1 MQRATLMKIGKRVLQ
16 IGLPVVVLI
25 FFAIFIEKGWSQVT
39 AQSFQWNPWF
49 LLLSFV
55 GFLLQTLSY
64 GVIWQT
70 ILARLGYHLDFRVA
84 LRIYLASE
92 FVRYIP
98 GNVWHVL
105 TRVLWAG
112 QYKIPRSVAFASMVI
127 ELVTKLAAGAFV
139 FALSLV
145 FWGDLGA
152 VQALAVGAP
161 FIIGL
166 GVLLMVALLIG
177 LHPRVLQGILRWG
190 LRLLKREPITI
201 AMRYRDILAISFY
214 WCVSWLIAGG
224 AFYALVIALW
234 PRLPLAALPIC
245 IGVYALA
252 WDIGFLS
259 FITPSGLGFREG
271 AIAALFKL
279 ALPVIPVALV
289 TIIAILSR
297 LVSTL
302 AELVCVSLAYLS
314 GGRQLREVQQEREEQ
329 HALSAKPVGDSAQ
342 GGQ

>member
-1 MQRATLMKIGKRVLQ
+1 MQRATLIKVGKRVVQ

-25 FFAIFIEKGWSQVT
+25 FFVIFIQKNWSQLTVK
-39 AQSFQWNPWF
+39 SFQWNPW
-49 LLLSFV
+49 LLVLSFV
-55 GFLLQTLSY
+55 GFLVQTLSY
-64 GVIWQT
+64 GVIWRA
-70 ILARLGYHLDFRVA
+70 ILARLGYHLGFRNA

-127 ELVTKLAAGAFV
+127 ELVTKLAAGVFV
-139 FALSLV
+139 FALSLI
-145 FWGDLGA
+145 FWGNLGA

-161 FIIGL
+161 LLIGL
-166 GVLLMVALLIG
+166 GVVLMVALLIG
-177 LHPRVLQGILRWG
+177 LHPRILQGVLGWG
-190 LRLLKREPITI
+190 LRLLKREPIVI
-201 AMRYRDILAISFY
+201 ALRYRDILVILLY
-214 WCVSWLIAGG
+214 WCISWLIAGV
-224 AFYALVIALW
+224 AFYVLVMALW
-234 PRLPLAALPIC
+234 SHVPLIALPIC
-245 IGVYALA
+245 MGIYALA

-271 AIAALFKL
+271 AIAGLFKL
-279 ALPVIPVALV
+279 ALPIFPVALV

-314 GGRQLREVQQEREEQ
+314 GGRQVREVQQMREEQ
-329 HALSAKPVGDSAQ
+329 HAVVAKSVGDSSQ
-342 GGQ
+342 GV